1 MAATHRPLHFTGL
14 RDTDKNTLLTLCNE
28 ATSPHEADS
37 LDASFD
43 LLYCRFSGS
52 KSRVFAFLLE
62 CFDALGW
69 NRGQGRGKL
78 QDQLRADFDG
88 TFSLE
93 SSFPSVFKLAKN
105 DLCHKGLQ
113 ISDTLNGFDV
123 ELIRLSLLDTILDP
137 LHTCKESKPETFYEM
152 FMRLLSSKSSES
164 ASIIYLILKYF

>member
-1 MAATHRPLHFTGL
+1 MAATHMPLHFTSL
-14 RDTDKNTLLTLCNE
+14 LDEDKKTLLALCNE
-28 ATSPHEADS
+28 ATRPEKADS

-43 LLYCRFSGS
+43 LLCRHFSES

-137 LHTCKESKPETFYEM
+137 LHTCKESKPETFYQM
-152 FMRLLSSKSSES
+152 FMRLSPCKSSEY
-164 ASIIYLILKYF
+164 AIVLFI